1 MRPARPLRPPRRAGP
16 RRRASVAAPLGTL
29 FVALLVA
36 GLAGPRGARPAAAA
50 DPLPLPFHRVHV
62 PAGRI
67 DEVPLGP
74 DRLVPLPLGDFE
86 EALRA
91 AGAAADAS
99 APPGLVP
106 EARYRAVLG
115 SDGRFD
121 GTMTCD
127 VDGAAGVSTIDLG
140 GLPADGAAAAAADGP
155 VPILL
160 HGDADGR
167 LAATLA
173 RPARCTF
180 HWTLDRDGEGG
191 WYELPL
197 VPAARA
203 LVDLVLPAG
212 LWPAVEGNRLVRQAE
227 SGASAAAGGETEGAA
242 PTAMWRVEAGPV
254 PALRFR
260 LLPLREGT
268 RSIACHQTATVGL
281 GQIQLT
287 ATLVPA
293 APWRSRELVVEADP
307 RLVVERVTAADADG
321 AADRP
326 DGRDATRLR
335 IALPDEIL
343 GTTTPVTLRAAAR
356 AGSGEAAAEWLP
368 LVWPEAPDWGSGG
381 VRVACEAGLSL
392 ADVEIEN
399 AVAVDAGTAAGWA
412 APPAPLA
419 GDPAAVALEAQGPG
433 ARVRVAVL
441 PAAAELDVARVTTAD
456 VAAAGVTARAEC
468 DVRVKRGA
476 AYDIG
481 GRVAAG
487 WFIDSVEALEEEG
500 EGDPAAR
507 GPAAAALPVPIEW
520 RVARDGRGAA
530 LRIGLPVAVTP
541 RRGLRLRIAGH
552 RAGVDFD
559 VPFACR
565 DLDMVRLEGEADDA
579 AVLAL
584 SSPPETTIELDRAA
598 PPPESPAPRL
608 AALLSSAA
616 VRAWIPADGGAM
628 AGSALLLERRA
639 AVEGSTA
646 VVLTCRDDRIVQAF
660 TFTCR
665 PGSAPLDAVVVHF
678 SEPTDDLLEWT
689 LLPPAGAALSVRRV
703 AERGGTARGGETWL
717 VEFQP
722 PLRRETGLRATRVVP
737 FNGPV
742 AVPLAW
748 IEGSGREDGS
758 LAVVNAGRRRPLF
771 LNRRLAE
778 LPPGGVAAA
787 GVLAEFAYDSDAADP
802 AGTPAAEL
810 VPGGRDRDEDARAW
824 AWGESSTCWIHP
836 TGVTEYETVFEIEN
850 HGRGSV
856 ALSPPATLIP
866 RGVAVDG
873 VPTPA
878 SRVAETGA
886 LVVDL
891 PAGRRFVRLAVRSE
905 ADIRPGRAGWRVP
918 LATTGIDVPVLER
931 TWQVLVPD
939 GVDLVGASP
948 GLREV
953 VADVPGWVERLLTV
967 SVRRRGTSPQAGAAA
982 PRRGTIDAGFRARTF
997 VLPSGGVA
1005 APSVLLVRSRWTWA
1019 ATLLVCLGA
1028 ATFGLSVRR
1037 RLTRLA
1043 VAVALAVLALWLPGP
1058 LDGLARAGLWGLAAA
1073 ALVRFGA
1080 GRWPRLLPVILAAL
1094 VASPAAAQAPQA
1106 AGDARPAPESLPV
1119 FIVPGAGND
1128 GEASST
1134 ALVPEPLYRA
1144 LAIAAGRRAGAGV
1157 RFLAARLEAAPGTD
1171 LPWKLVVDVE
1181 ATGESLLSLAQ
1192 TGDAT
1197 WGTPGPIVD
1206 GVAVRPSPDS
1216 GPRIV
1221 RVGFPG
1227 PGRHRVELPLAV
1239 EPRREGDVATATVEL
1254 PVTPHTDV
1262 VVEGALEPARG
1273 APTLVQVER
1282 LDAGGRPRALAMAAR
1297 DTAPATVFDA
1307 SRAALVRLTWAADG
1321 RTPLA
1326 DAVPA
1331 VESRNVIGWRDGA
1344 GRLDASFRVDGRG
1357 QIVRGVVV
1365 RADGRLG
1372 PITLADPSLSATP
1385 LPGGRFLIAPLA
1397 PRRGGFRVDA
1407 SFALSPDDP
1416 VGAGELPGA
1425 WIESAVS
1432 DARSV
1437 RVEVPPELMVR
1448 VTPPDDALRVTQQAA
1463 AAGSAG
1469 GEQSFE
1475 WRLERGGGARQVDVD
1490 DAGAAVGPA
1499 VARAGADGN
1508 GRIVVERRRVPPR
1521 GSQRVDVELGRD
1533 QSRVALE
1540 ARIDAA
1546 GLPLVVVPIEVPPGC
1561 DVERARLREE
1571 RGGAAPAEEVVVR
1584 WHRAAP
1590 DRLLAVVQ
1598 RPRAGIF
1605 TLGLVAVLPGAAP
1618 ATGTLPLARTLLE
1631 HAGPS
1636 TVTWTAPPATILEVV
1651 SADGGAGDPS
1661 RRPSASGS
1669 IEVPADGA
1677 GPAYRLLEA
1686 EAEHPGE
1693 APSDAVADGEA
1704 VAEPPAAE
1712 DGATEP
1718 RVELAETHLAID
1730 GRGRAWGVTRFDV
1743 VAADPVVR
1751 LRMPAGMRPYEVFVD
1766 GRVANDALPIR
1777 ADGAAEGA
1785 WEVRLLDARWPRSIA
1800 VVWAGDVGEGLP
1812 VGGTLAIDTP
1822 EVVGLPCRQRAW
1834 VLELPEGVGGVPLAP
1849 ALAADEA
1856 GLRDRRSA
1864 AMERLVP
1871 GFAAAVARAS
1881 PADAARYEDFV
1892 AERRGAVTLPLPA
1905 AFGQSGTRRGERAAA
1920 WAPPVTILASGDD
1933 AAGLRV
1939 RLSRRPDPSVAGRGW
1954 ATVALAAGFVALLEA
1969 RRRTRWFARLTAAL
1983 VATWWV
1989 GPALSILAGLL
2000 WTATLDPAW
2009 PGWIAL
2015 ALGAAALAAWAP
2027 RARGVG
2033 EGRPRTPDGEA
2044 TTHSVP
2050 ADASAAAEA
2059 RREGQ
2064 AGASGSTVIHRD

>member
-1 MRPARPLRPPRRAGP
+1 MSAAAVPPPRRACV
-16 RRRASVAAPLGTL
+16 RRGAAN
-29 FVALLVA
+29 ALLLLSVLATAPGTRVA
-36 GLAGPRGARPAAAA
+36 IAA
-50 DPLPLPFHRVHV
+50 DAVPLPFHRVHV

-67 DEVPLGP
+67 DEVPLGAG
-74 DRLVPLPLGDFE
+74 RLVPLPLPEFE
-86 EALRA
+86 AALRA
-91 AGAAADAS
+91 AGAGPAEVP
-99 APPGLVP
+99 PPGLLP

-115 SDGRFD
+115 SDGRLD
-121 GTMTCD
+121 GTAACD
-127 VDGAAGVSTIDLG
+127 VDGRAADAALDLG
-140 GLPADGAAAAAADGP
+140 RLPADAAAAADDDGP

-160 HGDADGR
+160 HGDAEGR
-167 LAATLA
+167 LAASVL

-180 HWTLDRDGEGG
+180 HWALEPDGPGG

-212 LWPAVEGNRLVRQAE
+212 LWPAVEGNRLVRQAD
-227 SGASAAAGGETEGAA
+227 SSTSAAAGGDAEGAA
-242 PTAMWRVEAGPV
+242 PTATWRVEAGPV

-260 LLPLREGT
+260 LVPLREGA

-281 GQIQLT
+281 GQIRLA

-293 APWRSRELVVEADP
+293 TPWRSRGLMVDADP
-307 RLVVERVTAADADG
+307 RLVVERVAAADADG

-326 DGRDATRLR
+326 DDRDAGRLR
-335 IALPDEIL
+335 ITLPDEVL
-343 GTTTPVTLRAAAR
+343 GTTAPVTVRAAAR
-356 AGSGEAAAEWLP
+356 AGAGSAEWLP
-368 LVWPEAPDWGSGG
+368 LVWPDAQDWGGGG

-392 ADVEIEN
+392 ADVEFEQ
-399 AVAVDAGTAAGWA
+399 AVAVEARAAVGRAGAAAGES
-412 APPAPLA
+412 A
-419 GDPAAVALEAQGPG
+419 GESAGVTLEAQGPG

-441 PAAAELDVARVTTAD
+441 PAAAELDVARVTTVE
-456 VAAAGVTARAEC
+456 VAVAGVTARAAC

-487 WFIDSVEALEEEG
+487 WFIDSVEALEDDAG
-500 EGDPAAR
+500 GDVGAR
-507 GPAAAALPVPIEW
+507 GAAAAAPPVPIEW
-520 RVARDGRGAA
+520 RVVRDGRGAQ

-541 RRGLRLRIAGH
+541 QRGLRLRIAGH

-565 DLDMVRLEGEADDA
+565 DLDMLRMEGESDDE

-584 SSPPETTIELDRAA
+584 ASPPETALELDAEA
-598 PPPESPAPRL
+598 PVPERPAPRL
-608 AALLSSAA
+608 AALLTAAA
-616 VRAWIPADGGAM
+616 VRAWIPADAGAM
-628 AGSALLLERRA
+628 AGGALLLERRA
-639 AVEGSTA
+639 AVEGSAA

-665 PGSAPLDAVVVHF
+665 PGGAPLDAVVVHF
-678 SEPTDDLLEWT
+678 SESTDDLLEWT

-722 PLRRETGLRATRVVP
+722 PLRRETGLRATRGVP

-742 AVPLAW
+742 PVPLAW

-758 LAVVNAGRRRPLF
+758 LSVVNAGRRRPLF

-778 LPPGGVAAA
+778 LPPTGVAVA
-787 GVLAEFAYDSDAADP
+787 GVLAEFAYDSSAVDP
-802 AGTPAAEL
+802 TGPPAAEI

-824 AWGESSTCWIHP
+824 AWAESSTCWIHP

-856 ALSPPATLIP
+856 SLSPPATLIP
-866 RGVAVDG
+866 RGVAIDG
-873 VPTPA
+873 VPAAA
-878 SRVAETGA
+878 SRVPETGA

-905 ADIRPGRAGWRVP
+905 ADVRPGRAGWRVP

-939 GVDLVGASP
+939 GVELVGASS
-948 GLREV
+948 GLRAV
-953 VADVPGWVERLLTV
+953 VAEVPGWVERLLPV
-967 SVRRRGTSPQAGAAA
+967 SVRRRGTSPREGAAA
-982 PRRGTIDAGFRARTF
+982 PRRGTIDAAFRVRTF
-997 VLPSGGVA
+997 VLPPGVAA

-1019 ATLLVCLGA
+1019 ATLLVCAGA
-1028 ATFGLSVRR
+1028 AAFGLGVRR

-1043 VAVALAVLALWLPGP
+1043 VAVALAVAALWLPGP

-1080 GRWPRLLPVILAAL
+1080 GRWPRVLPVLAAATL
-1094 VASPAAAQAPQA
+1094 LAGQASAQTPTEARGAPP
-1106 AGDARPAPESLPV
+1106 GPDSLPV
-1119 FIVPGAGND
+1119 FIVPDAAADGGA
-1128 GEASST
+1128 AST
-1134 ALVPEPLYRA
+1134 ALVPEPLFRA
-1144 LAIAAGRRAGAGV
+1144 LAIAAGRRAGEGV
-1157 RFLAARLEAAPGTD
+1157 RFLAARLEAAPDGT

-1181 ATGESLLSLAQ
+1181 AAAGSLLSLAQ
-1192 TGDAT
+1192 GGDGVWAA
-1197 WGTPGPIVD
+1197 PGPSVD

-1221 RVGFPG
+1221 RVGFPAA
-1227 PGRHRVELPLAV
+1227 GRHRVELPLAV
-1239 EPRREGDVATATVEL
+1239 TPRRAGDVLTATVEL
-1254 PVTPHTDV
+1254 PVTPHTDI

-1273 APTLVQVER
+1273 APTLVQAER
-1282 LDAGGRPRALAMAAR
+1282 VDDEGIPRALAMATR

-1307 SRAALVRLTWAADG
+1307 SRAARVRLAWSADG

-1331 VESRNVIGWRDGA
+1331 AESRNVVGWRDG
-1344 GRLDASFRVDGRG
+1344 GGTLEASFRVDGRG

-1365 RADGRLG
+1365 RAEGRLG
-1372 PITLADPSLSATP
+1372 PIQLADPALAATSLA
-1385 LPGGRFLIAPLA
+1385 GGRFLVAPLV
-1397 PRRGGFRVDA
+1397 PRRGGFRFDA

-1425 WIESAVS
+1425 WIESVVS

-1437 RVEVPPELMVR
+1437 RVEASPELVVR
-1448 VTPPDDALRVTQQAA
+1448 VTPPDDALRVPA
-1463 AAGSAG
+1463 AAGAAG
-1469 GEQSFE
+1469 GAETSE
-1475 WRLERGGGARQVDVD
+1475 WRLERGGARPVDVE

-1499 VARAGADGN
+1499 VGRAAAEGN
-1508 GRIVVERRRVPPR
+1508 GRVVVERRRVPPR

-1533 QSRVALE
+1533 QSRVVLE
-1540 ARIDAA
+1540 ARIDAV
-1546 GLPLVVVPIEVPPGC
+1546 GLPLVVVPIEVPAGC

-1571 RGGAAPAEEVVVR
+1571 RGGGEAAEEVVVR

-1618 ATGTLPLARTLLE
+1618 AAGTLPLARALLE
-1631 HAGPS
+1631 QSGPS
-1636 TVTWTAPPATILEVV
+1636 TVTWTAPPGTVLEMTGV
-1651 SADGGAGDPS
+1651 DGAGGVAS
-1661 RRPSASGS
+1661 RPAVASGS
-1669 IEVPADGA
+1669 VEVPADGV

-1686 EAEHPGE
+1686 EADQGRE
-1693 APSDAVADGEA
+1693 APAEAVAD
-1704 VAEPPAAE
+1704 AEPAAE
-1712 DGATEP
+1712 PTAAEAGATEP

-1730 GRGRAWGVTRFDV
+1730 GRGRAWGVSRFDL
-1743 VAADPVVR
+1743 VAADPIVR
-1751 LRMPAGMRPYEVFVD
+1751 LRMPVGMRPYEVFVD

-1777 ADGAAEGA
+1777 ADGAVDGA
-1785 WEVRLLDARWPRSIA
+1785 WEVRLLDVRWPRSIA
-1800 VVWAGDVGEGLP
+1800 LVWAGDLGEGLP
-1812 VGGTLAIDTP
+1812 VGGTLTVDVP
-1822 EVVGLPCRQRAW
+1822 DVVGLPCRQRAW
-1834 VLELPEGVGGVPLAP
+1834 VLELPDGVGAVPLAP
-1849 ALAADEA
+1849 AEAADEA
-1856 GLRDRRSA
+1856 TLRDRRGA

-1881 PADAARYEDFV
+1881 PGDAARYEDFV

-1905 AFGQSGTRRGERAAA
+1905 AFSQNGVRRGERAAA
-1920 WAPPVTILASGDD
+1920 WSAPVTILASGDD
-1933 AAGLRV
+1933 APGLRV

-1954 ATVALAAGFVALLEA
+1954 ATAALLAGFVALLEA
-1969 RRRTRWFARLTAAL
+1969 RRRTRWFGRLTAAV

-1989 GPALSILAGLL
+1989 GPALVIAAGILWA
-2000 WTATLDPAW
+2000 ATLDPAW
-2009 PGWIAL
+2009 PGWLGL
-2015 ALGAAALAAWAP
+2015 AIGGGALAAWAP
-2027 RARGVG
+2027 RRRRSRGG
-2033 EGRPRTPDGEA
+2033 GTHGADAGA
-2044 TTHSVP
+2044 TTHSAP
-2050 ADASAAAEA
+2050 SDSAAAA
-2059 RREGQ
+2059 GPRREGQ
-2064 AGASGSTVIHRD
+2064 AGPSGSTVVRRD